1 MKNGMKSQV
10 SNKNE
15 AVNKN
20 KACERLEWS
29 RKLLIALLGLTILC
43 VAVPIL
49 DAYFRPL
56 PVTTSQVIQNLNLS
70 NLSIIAGGRPL
81 RHPEAAIPS
90 VNLNFSP
97 HFSLLIINPE
107 FLLLSP
113 SQNFNRHF
121 DP

>member
-1 MKNGMKSQV
+1 MKNGMKSLV
-10 SNKNE
+10 SSKKE

-20 KACERLEWS
+20 KALGRLEWS

-43 VAVPIL
+43 VVVPIL
-49 DAYFRPL
+49 DAFFRPL
-56 PVTTSQVIQNLNLS
+56 PGTTGQVIQNLHLS

-81 RHPEAAIPS
+81 RHPEAAIRS

-97 HFSLLIINPE
+97 HLSHWIINPE

-113 SQNFNRHF
+113 AEDINRHF
-121 DP
+121 EP